1 MFETKSI
8 LDRNVFDKYVAEEMK
23 NPKLRIKRFILWFAI
38 TALLST
44 LYWFLKVN
52 VWIWLIVIAFLT
64 VVFVRTIKK
73 NMQKVVDNVLKPH
86 KELTGKDCI
95 SYITRIEDDGIYIQ
109 NMDSNANG
117 TIKFSDIS
125 KVREICGFYMFAV
138 NSGAIIPINKNALS
152 LAERKECI
160 DLLKNKMPNL
170 KWKNIIE

>member
-8 LDRNVFDKYVAEEMK
+8 LDRNIFEKYVAEEMK
-23 NPKLRIKRFILWFAI
+23 NPKLRVKRFILWCAI
-38 TALLST
+38 TALISI
-44 LYWFLKVN
+44 LYWFLKIN
-52 VWIWLIVIAFLT
+52 IWIWLVVIAFLT

-73 NMQKVVDNVLKPH
+73 NMKKVVDNVLNPH

-95 SYITRIEDDGIYIQ
+95 SYITRIEDEGIYIQ
-109 NMDSNANG
+109 NIDSNANG

-125 KVREICGFYMFAV
+125 KVRELCGFYIFAV

-152 LAERKECI
+152 FEERKECI

-170 KWKNIIE
+170 NWSNIK